1 MLKVKEGVVFKAFLP
16 QVLGMLNALNKLSGS
31 MRVNIVV
38 TSGNDGKHSKESY
51 HYKNL
56 AIDIRIW
63 GLSAEQIDNVMDK
76 LQGLAFMGHT
86 GYYDVVLEKDHI
98 HAEFD
103 ENRWHRDLK
112 KNKFRPVL

>member
-1 MLKVKEGVVFKAFLP
+1 MLKVKEGVVFKVLMP
-16 QVLGMLNALNKLSGS
+16 QVLGMFNALNKLSGS
-31 MRVNIVV
+31 LRVNIVI

-63 GLSAEQIDNVMDK
+63 GLDKDQIDMIMDK
-76 LQGLAFMGHT
+76 LQGLAFRGHT
-86 GYYDVVLEKDHI
+86 SYYDVVLEKDHI

-103 ENRWHRDLK
+103 YNRWHRDLRA
-112 KNKFRPVL
+112 NKLRLVL